1 MAAALHHLKTKY
13 LELKYTSICEWK
25 KVISSEEEKI
35 QQPVTESKSKKRGRL
50 SKLPNETTIVVM
62 KYISAIRDSGGIIN
76 KGIVIATGLG
86 IVKRMDQ
93 RLLECN
99 VGMLY

>member
-1 MAAALHHLKTKY
+1 
-13 LELKYTSICEWK
+13 
-25 KVISSEEEKI
+25 
-35 QQPVTESKSKKRGRL
+35 
-50 SKLPNETTIVVM
+50 M
-62 KYISAIRDSGGIIN
+62 KYISAIHDSGGIIN

-93 RLLECN
+93 RLFECN